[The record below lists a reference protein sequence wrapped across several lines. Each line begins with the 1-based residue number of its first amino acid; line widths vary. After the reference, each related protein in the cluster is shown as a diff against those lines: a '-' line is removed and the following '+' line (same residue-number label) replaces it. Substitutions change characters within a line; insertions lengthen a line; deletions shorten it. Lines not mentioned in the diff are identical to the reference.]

1 MCSWGRLT
9 FNRKAHRGHREEVLT
24 KCTEFFNEFGRSLI
38 SIEASAIS
46 ATSVVKLIRHRKTFN
61 YGTKAAL
68 LRACYHLS
76 TLNDL

>member
-1 MCSWGRLT
+1 MCSWDGLT
-9 FNRKAHRGHREEVLT
+9 FNRRAHGGHGEEVLT
-24 KCTEFFNEFGRSLI
+24 KCTEFLNGFGRSLI

-46 ATSVVKLIRHRKTFN
+46 ATSVVKIVIRKTFN

-68 LRACYHLS
+68 LRTCSELS